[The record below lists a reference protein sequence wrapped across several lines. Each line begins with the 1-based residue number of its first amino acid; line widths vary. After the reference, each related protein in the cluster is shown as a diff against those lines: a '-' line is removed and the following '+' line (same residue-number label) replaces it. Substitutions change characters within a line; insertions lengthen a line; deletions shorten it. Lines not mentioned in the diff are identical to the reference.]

1 MKIKTLSI
9 KSILLF
15 FVAVITLILMLSIV
29 MFVNQNRQL
38 ENDKAYLPLQQTVAQ
53 FAQRLDREIESATQT
68 VHRLKRT
75 VSILNTAATEEN
87 LTFIQQSMAE
97 NLQFET
103 NHFSSYIALEPFK
116 ARQYFNQRGKLLLVH
131 KDVDLRNTIKYNKP
145 QYTLQKSWNDPSY
158 ANDPRKSWYYLS
170 KHSSDIQIT
179 PIYFDADY
187 THRSVFSISQGL
199 HKHRTFE
206 GVVGVSILV
215 DTFFEE
221 IENHKLGNTGGLFL
235 ADFKTGLLL
244 SKIGNVGSPQLAFL
258 NAKERDALNL
268 LYRKDIKQ
276 PFWKNILNKDI
287 PSIEVKNDEGDY
299 YTLSSQKLRLL
310 PWTLVSYQR
319 TKELKEDNSLSRFPF
334 ITVAVIILILLA
346 AMVLVFFKT
355 LILPLSELLQM
366 THKITGQSSRRLQ
379 RNEWVV
385 IELRHIAEMVTK
397 MAKKA
402 VKINSERLEC
412 LKRLQASRLAQ
423 AEKTQQRERCYT
435 ELKKVK
441 LETHHFQEEMQKAHL
456 QIQKARIEL
465 QKHKLESKRAKVQ
478 THAANQ
484 AKEQFLANM
493 GVELRTPMNAIMGYT
508 EILQE
513 DAREQGLSDL
523 IPDLQNIHGASY
535 HLLDLINNL
544 FDMSRIESSQM
555 DLYIE
560 TFDIAPMIQDV
571 VATISPLLV
580 NHSNLLKVLCDPA
593 LGTMSADLT
602 KVRQNLLNLLTNAN
616 KFSQQSTIS
625 LTVMRETV
633 EGVDWILCRVADQ
646 GIGMTQEQIK
656 KLFQAFMQIDIGI
669 RKSGNGLGLA
679 ITKKFCQ
686 IMGGDIWVES
696 QVGEGS
702 TFTMR
707 LPAQVTP
714 VEEL

>member
-131 KDVDLRNTIKYNKP
+131 KDIELRNTIKYNKP

-187 THRSVFSISQGL
+187 THRSVFSISKGL

-268 LYRKDIKQ
+268 YRKDIKQ

-287 PSIEVKNDEGDY
+287 PSIEVKNNEGEY
-299 YTLSSQKLRLL
+299 YTLSSQKLKLL
-310 PWTLVSYQR
+310 QWTLVSYQR
-319 TKELKEDNSLSRFPF
+319 TEELKEDNSLSRFPF

-441 LETHHFQEEMQKAHL
+441 LERHHFHEEMQKAHL

-571 VATISPLLV
+571 VATISPLLI

>member
-131 KDVDLRNTIKYNKP
+131 KDIELRNTIKYNKP

-187 THRSVFSISQGL
+187 THRSVFSISKGL

-244 SKIGNVGSPQLAFL
+244 SKIGDVGSPQLAFL
-258 NAKERDALNL
+258 NAKERDALN

-287 PSIEVKNDEGDY
+287 PSIEVKNNEGED
-299 YTLSSQKLRLL
+299 YTLSSQKLKLL
-310 PWTLVSYQR
+310 QWTLVSYQR
-319 TKELKEDNSLSRFPF
+319 TEELKEDNSLSRFPF

-379 RNEWVV
+379 RNQWVV

-493 GVELRTPMNAIMGYT
+493 GIELRTPMNAIMGYT

-656 KLFQAFMQIDIGI
+656 KLFQAFMQIDIIGI

>member
-1 MKIKTLSI
+1 MNIKTLSI
-9 KSILLF
+9 KSILF
-15 FVAVITLILMLSIV
+15 FFITVITLTLILSIV
-29 MFVNQNRQL
+29 MFVNQNRQV
-38 ENDKAYLPLQQTVAQ
+38 ENDKAYLPLQQTVAD
-53 FAQRLDREIESATQT
+53 FAQRLDREIELAIQI

-75 VSILNTAATEEN
+75 VSILNIATTEES
-87 LTFIQQSMAE
+87 LTFLQQLMAE
-97 NLQFET
+97 NLQFEG
-103 NHFSSYIALEPFK
+103 NHYSSYIALEPFK

-131 KDVDLRNTIKYNKP
+131 KDVELRNTIKYNKP
-145 QYTLQKSWNDPSY
+145 QYTLQKVWNEPGY

-170 KHSSDIQIT
+170 KYSSDIQIT

-187 THRSVFSISQGL
+187 THRSVFSISQGVY
-199 HKHRTFE
+199 KYRTFE

-221 IENHKLGNTGGLFL
+221 IENYTLGKTGGLFL
-235 ADFKTGLLL
+235 ADFKSGLLL
-244 SKIGNVGSPQLAFL
+244 SKIGNIDNPSLAFL
-258 NAKERDALNL
+258 DAKERETLNL
-268 LYRKDIKQ
+268 YSQELNQ
-276 PFWKNILNKDI
+276 PFWKNIFNKNI
-287 PSIEVKNDEGDY
+287 SSIEIKNHAGEK
-299 YTLSSQKLRLL
+299 YTLSSQKLSFL
-310 PWTLVSYQR
+310 PWTLVSYQK
-319 TKELKEDNSLSRFPF
+319 TEELKQSHSLNRFPF
-334 ITVAVIILILLA
+334 ITMVIIILTLLLV
-346 AMVLVFFKT
+346 MVLVFYKT

-366 THKITGQSSRRLQ
+366 NHKITGQSSRRLQ
-379 RNEWVV
+379 RNQWVV
-385 IELRHIAEMVTK
+385 IELREVAEMMTK
-397 MAKKA
+397 IAKKV

-423 AEKTQQRERCYT
+423 AEKTQQKERCYT
-435 ELKKVK
+435 ELKKIK
-441 LETHHFQEEMQKAHL
+441 LETHHFHEEMQKTQL

-465 QKHKLESKRAKVQ
+465 QKHKLEAKRAKVQ
-478 THAANQ
+478 TQAANQ

-513 DAREQGLSDL
+513 DAREQDLHDL

-544 FDMSRIESSQM
+544 FDLSRIESSQM

-571 VATISPLLV
+571 VSTISPLLV
-580 NHSNLLKVLCDPA
+580 NQSNLLKVFCDPA

-625 LTVMRETV
+625 LTVIRETV
-633 EGVDWILCRVADQ
+633 EGVDWVLFRVADQ
-646 GIGMTQEQIK
+646 GIGMTQEQMK
-656 KLFQAFMQIDIGI
+656 KLFQAFIGI
-669 RKSGNGLGLA
+669 DTGSSKTGNGLGLA

-696 QVGEGS
+696 EVGQGS

-707 LPAQVTP
+707 LPAHVIP
-714 VEEL
+714 VDE

>member
-1 MKIKTLSI
+1 MNIKILSI

-15 FVAVITLILMLSIV
+15 FVALITLTLMLFIV
-29 MFVNQNRQL
+29 IFVNQNRQL
-38 ENDKAYLPLQQTVAQ
+38 ENNRAYLPLQQTVAQ
-53 FAQRLDREIESATQT
+53 FAQGLDREIESATQT
-68 VHRLKRT
+68 VHRLKRY
-75 VSILNTAATEEN
+75 VSILKTGVTENN
-87 LTFIQQSMAE
+87 LTFLQQLMAE

-103 NHFSSYIALEPFK
+103 NHYSSYIALEPFK

-131 KDVDLRNTIKYNKP
+131 KDIELRNTIKYNRP
-145 QYTLQKSWNDPSY
+145 QYTLQKSWNEPSY
-158 ANDPRKSWYYLS
+158 ANDPRTSWYYLS
-170 KHSSDIQIT
+170 KQSNDIQIT

-215 DTFFEE
+215 DTFFEG

-244 SKIGNVGSPQLAFL
+244 SKIGPVGSPLLSFL
-258 NAKERDALNL
+258 NAKERNALNL
-268 LYRKDIKQ
+268 YSKDIKQ
-276 PFWKNILNKDI
+276 PFWKNILNKDM
-287 PSIEVKNDEGDY
+287 PSIEVKNNEGEY

-319 TKELKEDNSLSRFPF
+319 TDELKQDNSLNRFPF
-334 ITVAVIILILLA
+334 ITVAIIILILLA

-366 THKITGQSSRRLQ
+366 SHKITGQSSRRLQ
-379 RNEWVV
+379 RNQWVV
-385 IELRHIAEMVTK
+385 IELRHLAEMVTK
-397 MAKKA
+397 MAKKT

-412 LKRLQASRLAQ
+412 LKRLQASRLAK
-423 AEKTQQRERCYT
+423 AEKTQQRERCYV
-435 ELKKVK
+435 ELKKIK
-441 LETHHFQEEMQKAHL
+441 LETHHFQEKMQKANLH
-456 QIQKARIEL
+456 IQKARIEL

-513 DAREQGLSDL
+513 DAREQGLTDF

-633 EGVDWILCRVADQ
+633 EGVDWILFRIADQ

-656 KLFQAFMQIDIGI
+656 KLFQAFVQIDTGS

-679 ITKKFCQ
+679 ITKKFSQ

-696 QVGEGS
+696 QVGQGS

-714 VEEL
+714 VGE

>member
-1 MKIKTLSI
+1 MNFKTLSI

-38 ENDKAYLPLQQTVAQ
+38 ENDKAYLPLQQTVSQ

-75 VSILNTAATEEN
+75 VSILNSAATEDN

-131 KDVDLRNTIKYNKP
+131 KDIELRNTIKYNKP
-145 QYTLQKSWNDPSY
+145 QYTLQKSWNEPSY

-244 SKIGNVGSPQLAFL
+244 SKIGDIGSPQLAFL

-268 LYRKDIKQ
+268 YRKDIKH

-287 PSIEVKNDEGDY
+287 PSIEVKNNEGED
-299 YTLSSQKLRLL
+299 YTLSSQKLKLL
-310 PWTLVSYQR
+310 QWTLVSYQR
-319 TKELKEDNSLSRFPF
+319 TEELKEDNSLSRFPF

-366 THKITGQSSRRLQ
+366 SHKITGQSSRRLQ
-379 RNEWVV
+379 RNQWVV
-385 IELRHIAEMVTK
+385 IELRHLAEMVTN
-397 MAKKA
+397 MAKKT

-412 LKRLQASRLAQ
+412 RKRLQASRLAQ

-441 LETHHFQEEMQKAHL
+441 LETHHFQEEMQKTLL

-513 DAREQGLSDL
+513 DAREQGLTDL

-580 NHSNLLKVLCDPA
+580 NHSNLLKVFCDPA

-656 KLFQAFMQIDIGI
+656 KLFQAFMQIDTGIG
-669 RKSGNGLGLA
+669 KSGNGLGLA

>member
-1 MKIKTLSI
+1 MNIKTLSI

-15 FVAVITLILMLSIV
+15 FVAVITLTLMLFIV
-29 MFVNQNRQL
+29 IFVNQNRQL
-38 ENDKAYLPLQQTVAQ
+38 ENNRAYLPLQQTVAQ
-53 FAQRLDREIESATQT
+53 FAQGLDREIESATQT
-68 VHRLKRT
+68 VHRLKRY
-75 VSILNTAATEEN
+75 VSILKTGVTEDN
-87 LTFIQQSMAE
+87 LTFLQQLMAE

-103 NHFSSYIALEPFK
+103 NHYSSYIALEPFK

-131 KDVDLRNTIKYNKP
+131 KDVELRNTIKYNRP
-145 QYTLQKSWNDPSY
+145 QYTLQKSWNEPSY

-170 KHSSDIQIT
+170 KQSNDIQIT

-199 HKHRTFE
+199 HKRRTFE

-215 DTFFEE
+215 DTFFEG

-235 ADFKTGLLL
+235 ADFKSGLLL
-244 SKIGNVGSPQLAFL
+244 SKIGPVGSPLLSFL
-258 NAKERDALNL
+258 NATERNALNL
-268 LYRKDIKQ
+268 YSKDIKQ
-276 PFWKNILNKDI
+276 PFWKKIFNKDM
-287 PSIEVKNDEGDY
+287 PSIEVKNNEGEY

-319 TKELKEDNSLSRFPF
+319 TDELKQDNSLNRFPF
-334 ITVAVIILILLA
+334 ITVAIIILILLA

-366 THKITGQSSRRLQ
+366 SHKITGQSSRRLQ
-379 RNEWVV
+379 RNQWVV
-385 IELRHIAEMVTK
+385 IELRHLAEMVTK
-397 MAKKA
+397 MAKKT
-402 VKINSERLEC
+402 VKINSDRLEC
-412 LKRLQASRLAQ
+412 LKRLQASRLAK
-423 AEKTQQRERCYT
+423 AEKTQQKERCYVA
-435 ELKKVK
+435 LKKLK
-441 LETHHFQEEMQKAHL
+441 LETYHFQEEMQKAHL
-456 QIQKARIEL
+456 HIQKARIEL

-513 DAREQGLSDL
+513 DAREQGLNEL

-571 VATISPLLV
+571 VSTISPLLV
-580 NHSNLLKVLCDPA
+580 NQSNLLKVFCEPA

-633 EGVDWILCRVADQ
+633 EGVDWILFRIADQ

-656 KLFQAFMQIDIGI
+656 KLFQAFVQIDTGS

-696 QVGEGS
+696 QVGQGS

-714 VEEL
+714 ADE